1 MKKLFRRSPSF
12 LGKVFMITAIVLSV
26 LFVLGDAG
34 VLFMSQAKFGRI
46 PQGKRLE
53 RIKQSPHYD
62 GQKFVN
68 EEETV
73 TMTGDKGV
81 FAVWREF
88 IFGDKSKTVPDTALR
103 VVKTDLNALPA
114 DRDWVVWFGH
124 SSYLMNLSGKKVL
137 VDPVFYQGSPVSF
150 VNKMFKGTDVYKPV
164 DMPDIDFLVISHD
177 HWDHLDYQVVKELEP
192 RVKRVVTGLGV
203 GEHFEYWGYPTDKL
217 VELDWWESADLTSHG
232 GKLDG
237 GEIGVTATPA
247 RHFSGRDLRQNK
259 TLWAS
264 FILKTPKRTV
274 WIGGDGGYGKHF
286 KEIGEKFKDIDLA
299 ILENGQY
306 NEDWKLIHTMPEELG
321 KEMQDLGANRYMT
334 VHHSK
339 FCLSRHSYLEPLENA
354 ERAARE
360 TGMPMLMPQ
369 MGEVVYLE

>member
-1 MKKLFRRSPSF
+1 
-12 LGKVFMITAIVLSV
+12 MITAIVLSV